1 MKTDD
6 AEDAAGTTGAYPR
19 SLRIVKADE
28 FSSAFRLRP
37 AGRSAH
43 FMLYARD
50 NQLSHARLGVV
61 AAKRLAPRAVTRNT
75 IKRVVRESFRLS
87 TLPPLDCIVR
97 LAKPVNAKADPATGA
112 GIKRLLRAEVVQLFA
127 ALASR
132 RPAS

>member
-1 MKTDD
+1 
-6 AEDAAGTTGAYPR
+6 
-19 SLRIVKADE
+19 
-28 FSSAFRLRP
+28 
-37 AGRSAH
+37 
-43 FMLYARD
+43 MLYARD